1 MRNYR
6 IIFEKLNYECI
17 IKHMKIFP
25 NAEQRVLYYVDNNNL
40 SMSLSDMFSLLVGNS
55 QITNKEEVEALKKK
69 FNLSSREVLLNKY
82 REYLEIDPENEE
94 DELIYHHYFEWSI
107 YESDINKYLNNPY
120 YQRMKLLNI
129 KDGDYEL
136 VTDTYKAYELFPY
149 KDMDEEVDTFIEANS
164 FSFFE
169 KDFKF
174 LALNYK
180 GVTWMSITPN
190 EIETMEEAVKAATG
204 KVIVY
209 GLGLGYYPYMISLK
223 DEVKEIVIVEND
235 IKIINLFKKH
245 ILPNFEH
252 QEKISII
259 HGDAFEYMGK
269 CDDFDYAFIDL
280 WHDTFDGLELFL
292 RAKKL
297 EKQGKK
303 YFYWLESSFYLLL
316 RRCFIS
322 LMEEQLA
329 HADESNYKKSKN
341 ITDKVINTYYEKTKS
356 LVIRDSTDFETLLSS
371 YNLLNLLLK

>member
-1 MRNYR
+1 
-6 IIFEKLNYECI
+6 
-17 IKHMKIFP
+17 MKIFP
-25 NAEQRVLYYVDNNNL
+25 NTEQRVLYYVDNNNL

-55 QITNKEEVEALKKK
+55 QITNREEVEALKKK

-223 DEVKEIVIVEND
+223 NEVKEIVIVEND

-259 HGDAFEYMGK
+259 HGDAFEYMEK

-292 RAKKL
+292 KAKKL
-297 EKQGKK
+297 EKPGKK